1 MDEALTQTRR
11 TGAGSMPLHFG
22 RGPLE
27 TPTSLSAGED
37 VVVAAMK
44 TCGVS
49 GFDPPYNEC
58 VYVREYYN
66 QLTRVC
72 AIVACTCSGLRVV
85 GTSLLFTRGSL
96 PYQSA

>member
-1 MDEALTQTRR
+1 M
-11 TGAGSMPLHFG
+11 S
-22 RGPLE
+22 E
-27 TPTSLSAGED
+27 TN
-37 VVVAAMK
+37 
-44 TCGVS
+44 
-49 GFDPPYNEC
+49 PPYNEC

-72 AIVACTCSGLRVV
+72 AIVACTCSVLRVV